1 MLNSLFIGDHN
12 PGGGG
17 VKMTTLMPQQRPEVS
32 IDKVPVTQM
41 SADQITQLHAKV
53 DENRALPLPKLH
65 DAKDPHSRLFVMAL
79 DGTQND
85 AINDPTHA
93 TNVGLIAKAI
103 RSTHAFNNDIFAGYE
118 PGVGNQKLIAGVVDS
133 VTGLT
138 VSVQASNAYDS
149 FVRTANQWHREDP
162 DVKISMV
169 GIGFSRGASALMIAS
184 NMVHEKGIPDLTS
197 VNKKQVIDPV
207 TGKSHTETT
216 YSRYIV
222 PPGQVPQA
230 LILNDQV
237 ATGKAE
243 DMDRRIAPSVVSVV
257 QLQAEYEH
265 RAPFPFYSADDPT
278 KPDPRLH
285 TIRII
290 GAHSDIGGSY
300 LLNGISSVTRQ
311 INEIVLNK
319 FGAGIQESTAE
330 TDPSKYVIHD
340 SEYLWGDRNAGS
352 PTPPLETRAER
363 KVIYDK
369 GPGDGIANP
378 VADELLLQ
386 KYIPRTD
393 AAPMKQEMP
402 ASVFSGLTQAQI
414 AVVLARM
421 QENLAINHSETMA
434 ASQEMIS

>member
-1 MLNSLFIGDHN
+1 
-12 PGGGG
+12 
-17 VKMTTLMPQQRPEVS
+17 MTTLRPQQIVETS
-32 IDKVPVTQM
+32 IDKVPVKQM
-41 SADQITQLHAKV
+41 SAEQIAQLHAKV
-53 DENRALPLPKLH
+53 DETHVLQLPQLH
-65 DAKDPHSRLFVMAL
+65 NANDPHSRLFVMTL

-85 AINDPTHA
+85 VIRDPVHA
-93 TNVGLIAKAI
+93 TNVGLIAESIQKESNL
-103 RSTHAFNNDIFAGYE
+103 RNDIIARYE

-133 VTGLT
+133 VAGLT
-138 VSVQASNAYDS
+138 VSEQATRAYIR
-149 FVRTANQWHREDP
+149 FVETANQWHLENP
-162 DVKISMV
+162 DVTISLA

-184 NMVHEKGIPDLTS
+184 NMVHEKGVPDLNS
-197 VNKKQVIDPV
+197 RV
-207 TGKSHTETT
+207 TNEITNPITGEIETETT

-243 DMDRRIAPSVVSVV
+243 NMDRRIAPSVVSVI

>member
-1 MLNSLFIGDHN
+1 
-12 PGGGG
+12 
-17 VKMTTLMPQQRPEVS
+17 
-32 IDKVPVTQM
+32 
-41 SADQITQLHAKV
+41 
-53 DENRALPLPKLH
+53 
-65 DAKDPHSRLFVMAL
+65 
-79 DGTQND
+79 
-85 AINDPTHA
+85 
-93 TNVGLIAKAI
+93 
-103 RSTHAFNNDIFAGYE
+103 
-118 PGVGNQKLIAGVVDS
+118 
-133 VTGLT
+133 
-138 VSVQASNAYDS
+138 
-149 FVRTANQWHREDP
+149 
-162 DVKISMV
+162 
-169 GIGFSRGASALMIAS
+169 
-184 NMVHEKGIPDLTS
+184 MVHEKGIPDLS
-197 VNKKQVIDPV
+197 SRVNREITNPI
-207 TGKSHTETT
+207 TGKIETEIT

-230 LILNDQV
+230 LILNDQI

-257 QLQAEYEH
+257 QFQAENEH

-402 ASVFSGLTQAQI
+402 ASVFSGFTQAQI

>member
-1 MLNSLFIGDHN
+1 
-12 PGGGG
+12 
-17 VKMTTLMPQQRPEVS
+17 MTTLKPQQRIEVS

-41 SADQITQLHAKV
+41 NAEQIAQLHVKV
-53 DENRALPLPKLH
+53 DETRALQLPQLH
-65 DAKDPHSRLFVMAL
+65 NAQDPHSRLFVMTL

-85 AINDPTHA
+85 AINDPLHA
-93 TNVGLIAKAI
+93 TNVGLIDISIQKQ
-103 RSTHAFNNDIFAGYE
+103 STARKDILSKYE
-118 PGVGNQKLIAGVVDS
+118 PGVGNQKLIAGIVDS

-138 VSVQASNAYDS
+138 VSKQATDAYTE
-149 FVRTANQWHREDP
+149 FVEAANQWYREDP
-162 DVKISMV
+162 DVKISLA

-184 NMVHEKGIPDLTS
+184 NMVHEKGIPDLSSKINREIT
-197 VNKKQVIDPV
+197 NPI
-207 TGKSHTETT
+207 TGKIETEIT

-257 QLQAEYEH
+257 QLQAEHEH
-265 RAPFPFYSADDPT
+265 RAPFPFYSAENPT

-285 TIRII
+285 NIRII
-290 GAHSDIGGSY
+290 GAHSDIGGGY

-319 FGAGIQESTAE
+319 FGAGIKESTAE

-378 VADELLLQ
+378 VADEQLLQ

-393 AAPMKQEMP
+393 AAPIKKEMP
-402 ASVFSGLTQAQI
+402 PSVFSGFT
-414 AVVLARM
+414 
-421 QENLAINHSETMA
+421 QENLAINHLETMA
-434 ASQEMIS
+434 ASQERIS